1 MHETHECGLE
11 DGGFV
16 ATQMLNLNPVQ
27 AQHELSHLRAGLAD
41 SQARHKDTAL
51 LLERLSGQNA
61 TLRSHLRDA
70 ESAQAQGLKEWPMN
84 REGLR
89 NISNT
94 FHDHDAF
101 RTSRAQKSL
110 LPSDFQTPRRTASS
124 TPSSGGR
131 KTVGMAGAATEIDAL
146 RHRVWE
152 LERNLEDEKRRN
164 ALLKRNLD
172 RQQSS
177 CWEENKNCKA
187 RRERKLLDDAA
198 TEAKAVAQASSL
210 MFLEEVR
217 RHAPAQELV
226 AQASLAG
233 QLQQELCQEIEAV
246 RLLHREEMRLANS
259 EQALQ
264 RRAAKLQQ
272 ELALSQA
279 ASASCQS
286 SLQAAQTVAD
296 EHEAFSA
303 LLRSECRQAEAAL
316 QHSREEEQMRHRQ
329 AWQFQKKE
337 AEYLMEHAT
346 LSADRARW
354 QAHFERSM
362 AEAAQNYHAEVL
374 AVRSNLLESE
384 EEASKAS
391 QTLVEQLAHLKNEV
405 EPVKTKLEEVSAE
418 NSMLIR
424 EGHRLQEQLVESLLE
439 ASRGGDRLLESWERC
454 NSASQEITC
463 LKREVAQARED
474 LAEVSEA
481 LAEEQAQAS
490 DLRCRM
496 RESGLMPPLVGAG
509 PMPASTQ
516 TIPEI
521 CAADGCWSLPQA
533 FADGAAMLP
542 APTSDKPPLRAE
554 GNVKEEKAVCVH
566 LKASTFLRL
575 NCIKSSSRPQKI
587 AHVFEVQVS
596 HAHSLQ

>member
-1 MHETHECGLE
+1 MHESHERGLE
-11 DGGFV
+11 DGGFA
-16 ATQMLNLNPVQ
+16 ATQMLDLNPVQ
-27 AQHELSHLRAGLAD
+27 ARQELSHLRAGLAD

-70 ESAQAQGLKEWPMN
+70 ESAQAQGFKESPMN

-101 RTSRAQKSL
+101 RTSRAQKPP

-124 TPSSGGR
+124 TPSSAGR
-131 KTVGMAGAATEIDAL
+131 KVTVGMAGATEIHAL

-152 LERNLEDEKRRN
+152 LERNLENEKRRN
-164 ALLKRNLD
+164 ALLKRHLD
-172 RQQSS
+172 QSS
-177 CWEENKNCKA
+177 CSENKNCKVKEITA
-187 RRERKLLDDAA
+187 ERKLLADAE
-198 TEAKAVAQASSL
+198 TEAKALAQASSL
-210 MFLEEVR
+210 MFLE
-217 RHAPAQELV
+217 

-264 RRAAKLQQ
+264 RRATKLQE
-272 ELALSQA
+272 ELVLSQA

-286 SLQAAQTVAD
+286 SLQAAQTATG

-303 LLRSECRQAEAAL
+303 LLRSECRQAEASL
-316 QHSREEEQMRHRQ
+316 QHSREEEQIRRRQ
-329 AWQFQKKE
+329 ASEFQKKE
-337 AEYLMEHAT
+337 AEYLMAHAT
-346 LSADRARW
+346 FSADRARW

-391 QTLVEQLAHLKNEV
+391 RTLAEQLAHLKNEV

-424 EGHRLQEQLVESLLE
+424 EGHRLQEQLVESLME
-439 ASRGGDRLLESWERC
+439 ASRGGDRLLASWERC
-454 NSASQEITC
+454 NSASQEIAC
-463 LKREVAQARED
+463 LKQEVAQARED

-509 PMPASTQ
+509 PMPALTQ

-521 CAADGCWSLPQA
+521 CAADGCWSQPQA
-533 FADGAAMLP
+533 FADGAAMLS
-542 APTSDKPPLRAE
+542 ASTSDRPPRRPD
-554 GNVKEEKAVCVH
+554 GNVKEEKAVCV
-566 LKASTFLRL
+566 TGM
-575 NCIKSSSRPQKI
+575 Q
-587 AHVFEVQVS
+587 
-596 HAHSLQ
+596 